1 MAESKEEVKSF
12 LIKVKAES
20 ENLALNSAFKKLRS
34 LHPVPIL
41 DMGKQWKQ

>member
-34 LHPVPIL
+34 WNIAPSLH
-41 DMGKQWKQ
+41 GK

>member
-20 ENLALNSAFKKLRS
+20 ENLALNTTFKKVRSWNTAPS
-34 LHPVPIL
+34 LH
-41 DMGKQWKQ
+41 GK